1 MHNELEGA
9 HMHHDLA
16 KMLNRTHVVRTP
28 HLQTG
33 HCLDEPT
40 LCCIPGRAAEE
51 GRVCS
56 HLILVS
62 NNFVPEMVFS
72 GSVFS
77 VLLHNVG
84 ASLHAN

>member
-9 HMHHDLA
+9 HMHRDLA
-16 KMLNRTHVVRTP
+16 KKLDRTQVVRTP

-40 LCCIPGRAAEE
+40 LCCIPGRTAGE
-51 GRVCS
+51 GRACS
-56 HLILVS
+56 HLIVVS
-62 NNFVPEMVFS
+62 NNCVPEMVFI